1 MTLLHDFALSSAS
14 YRVRIA
20 LNLKGIAYEAKSYKL
35 RAGEQRAPEYLAKN
49 PAGMVPTL
57 EIDGL
62 ALTQS
67 LAIIE
72 YLDTTRPEPR
82 LIPTNPAERAHAMA
96 LALTICCDIHPV
108 NNLRVLLYLE
118 RELGAEEP
126 ARNRWYAEWVTS
138 GFSALEQMLAA
149 RPETTFALGDAPG
162 IVDTCIVPQ
171 MFNARRFK
179 VDLASY
185 PRLVG
190 AADRALAHPAFA
202 AAAPA
207 MPTSPS

>member
-20 LNLKGIAYEAKSYKL
+20 LNLKGIPYESKSYKL
-35 RAGEQRAPEYLAKN
+35 RAGEQRAPAYVAKN
-49 PAGMVPTL
+49 PAGMVPAL
-57 EIDGL
+57 EIDGHV
-62 ALTQS
+62 LTQS

-72 YLDTTRPEPR
+72 YLDATRPEPR
-82 LIPTNPAERAHAMA
+82 LIPTTPLERAHAMA
-96 LALTICCDIHPV
+96 IAQTVCCDIHPV

-118 RELGAEEP
+118 RELGADEA

-138 GFSALEQMLAA
+138 GFVALEAMLAA
-149 RPETTFALGDAPG
+149 RPETVFALGDAPG
-162 IVDTCIVPQ
+162 IVDLCIVPQ
-171 MFNARRFK
+171 MFNARRFE
-179 VDLASY
+179 VDLAAY

-202 AAAPA
+202 AAAPV
-207 MPTSPS
+207 MPS